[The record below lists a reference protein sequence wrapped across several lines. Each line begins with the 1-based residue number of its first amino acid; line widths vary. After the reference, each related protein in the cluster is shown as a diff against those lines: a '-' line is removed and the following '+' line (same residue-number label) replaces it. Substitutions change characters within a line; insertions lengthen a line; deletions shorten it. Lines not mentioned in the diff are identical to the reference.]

1 MDLSVLTQY
10 LDILIV
16 GICLCVGFIVKK
28 WIKDIDN
35 KYIPTIVAIL
45 GLILKIVFYFSNGI
59 TLELILSGLLSGLA
73 STGLYEA
80 FRNFIENKEDKNDE
94 K

>member
-16 GICLCVGFIVKK
+16 GICLCIGFIVKK
-28 WIKDIDN
+28 WIKDVDN
-35 KYIPTIVAIL
+35 RYIPTIVAVL
-45 GLILKIVFYFSNGI
+45 GLVLKIVFYFGNGI

-80 FRNFIENKEDKNDE
+80 FRNLIGGNG
-94 K
+94 